1 MRYIE
6 RIAKPKILEQKAD
19 TWREAFVGSDKK
31 RPGNSKYAHRQVR
44 DSLNAMSFHKCF
56 YCERK
61 LKDIPKEID
70 HFIEVAERKELA
82 YDWENLYLACDDC
95 NNKLS
100 NRTIPVDS
108 ALNPCRHL
116 DKEIQQHITFED
128 EIIRAKNDSDIGR
141 GTIQKYKLDSDQL
154 DLVRSRAIQQFHKVL
169 IQIQRN
175 MNKEG
180 RKVRSER
187 EEEILLSF
195 KQKDR
200 SFSLMFT
207 VLLDNHHLM

>member
-19 TWREAFVGSDKK
+19 TWRDAFVASDRK
-31 RPGNSKYAHRQVR
+31 RPDNNKYAHRQVR

-61 LKDIPKEID
+61 LKDIPEEID

-82 YDWENLYLACDDC
+82 YDWENLYLACDNC
-95 NNKLS
+95 NNKLP
-100 NRTIPVDS
+100 NRTIPVDT
-108 ALNPCRHL
+108 ALNPCHHP
-116 DKEIQQHITFED
+116 DKEIQQHLTFED

-141 GTIQKYKLDSDQL
+141 STIQKYKPDSDQL
-154 DLVRSRAIQQFHKVL
+154 DLVRLRAIQQFHKVL
-169 IQIQRN
+169 IRIQKN

-180 RKVRSER
+180 RMMSER
-187 EEEILLSF
+187 EKEILLSF
-195 KQKDR
+195 QQKDH
-200 SFSLMFT
+200 SFSLMFA
-207 VLLDNHHLM
+207 VLLDNHPLT